1 MKLSEV
7 SHCIWEFI
15 RNERGNVE
23 SSLVLIPL
31 LTLFLITTQLT
42 IAIHA
47 RNMSSVTAQDSA
59 SVEGVS
65 GNFSPSDT
73 FIHINSPDPS
83 QNLDL
88 IVSHRSGVL
97 PRIVPGLSEIMH
109 GEPVTDVVGIA
120 VVENQR

>member
-1 MKLSEV
+1 MIFSEV
-7 SHCIWEFI
+7 SHGIWKLI

-65 GNFSPSDT
+65 GNFLPSDT
-73 FIHINSPDPS
+73 FIHINSPDPD

-88 IVSHRSGVL
+88 VVSHRSGVL
-97 PRIVPGLSEIMH
+97 PRIVPGLSGIMH
-109 GEPVTDVVGIA
+109 REPVTDVVGIA

>member
-1 MKLSEV
+1 MKFSEV
-7 SHCIWEFI
+7 SHGICHFI

-47 RNMSSVTAQDSA
+47 RNMNSVTAQDSA

-73 FIHINSPDPS
+73 FIHINSPDPD

-88 IVSHRSGVL
+88 VVSHRSGVL
-97 PRIVPGLSEIMH
+97 PRIVPGLSEIMQ
-109 GEPVTDVVGIA
+109 GKPVTDVSGIA
-120 VVENQR
+120 VVENRQ

>member
-7 SHCIWEFI
+7 SRCIWEFI